1 MMPRTPAPGLR
12 PAPARMASGSI
23 SLKWKRRILRGHV
36 QSTSRQKLKGTDMK
50 GEPVIILLVEDDPAH
65 AEIVRR
71 NFVNF
76 RMANRLMH
84 VADGQ
89 QALNYLFRRSE
100 FQDSNHSPRPNL
112 ILLDLRLPK
121 VDGLEVLKTIKAD
134 ADLARIPVVVLTT
147 SAAEVDMAKAY
158 GNHANSYLVKPVD
171 FPQFLKLMDAL
182 GYYWLVWNQF
192 PF

>member
-1 MMPRTPAPGLR
+1 MNATEL
-12 PAPARMASGSI
+12 
-23 SLKWKRRILRGHV
+23 
-36 QSTSRQKLKGTDMK
+36 K
-50 GEPVIILLVEDDPAH
+50 GEPAIILLVEDDPAH

-71 NFVNF
+71 NFINF

-89 QALNYLFRRSE
+89 QALDYLFRRGE
-100 FQDSNHSPRPNL
+100 FKDADKSPRPNL

-121 VDGLEVLKTIKAD
+121 VDGLEVLSTVKTD
-134 ADLARIPVVVLTT
+134 ADLSNIPVVVLTT
-147 SAAEVDMAKAY
+147 SAAEMDMAKAY
-158 GNHANSYLVKPVD
+158 SSHANSYLVKPVD

>member
-1 MMPRTPAPGLR
+1 MNATAMN
-12 PAPARMASGSI
+12 
-23 SLKWKRRILRGHV
+23 
-36 QSTSRQKLKGTDMK
+36 
-50 GEPVIILLVEDDPAH
+50 GEPVVILLVEDDPAH

-89 QALNYLFRRSE
+89 QALDYLFRRAE
-100 FQDSNHSPRPNL
+100 FQDPDRSPRPHL

-121 VDGLEVLKTIKAD
+121 VDGLEVLKIVKDD
-134 ADLARIPVVVLTT
+134 ANLTSIPVVVLTT
-147 SAAEVDMAKAY
+147 SAGEADMAKAY
-158 GNHANSYLVKPVD
+158 GNRANSYLVKPVD
-171 FPQFLKLMDAL
+171 FPEFLKLMDAL
-182 GYYWLVWNQF
+182 GYYWLVWNRF